1 MERPKTKSFT
11 MRQHVRIFLSS
22 PGDVA
27 EERDLARTL
36 INDILPVSP
45 LIRGRFTFE
54 VVSWDDPHAAPS
66 LSAHLTPQEAI
77 NRQLPKPSECDI
89 VIVVLWSRIGTPLPT
104 DPGRNDGNFYRSG
117 TEWEYENALSAARVD
132 GKPEILIYRR
142 TEKPQLD
149 IDDPDFDEKRA
160 QYQSVKDFF
169 ARFHHQ
175 DGSLTGSFCD
185 YEAPNDFRE
194 LLRQQLESYI
204 GQRLSANRAAGTR
217 ACHTGISPAEPAM
230 DRKSRQL
237 WRLPHSRNLQF
248 VGRSDVLAGLHERL
262 TSNEDTRRVQVI
274 SGLGGLGK
282 TQTAIE
288 FAYRHRDAFD
298 LVWWIDA
305 EEPTKLA
312 SDLVSLGRALE
323 LDASKANEE
332 QIVVDAVRQW
342 LSDNSGYLLIFDN
355 VEGADDLRKYLP
367 MEVRGAILI
376 TSRSPAWRGVGETV
390 PLDVM
395 TASDAQQLMASTGDH
410 DAAST
415 RLIAGEL
422 GYLPL
427 AVAQASAYMDS
438 TGCSIDT
445 YRQLLEQHA
454 EIVLADSRLPDG
466 YPRSVM
472 SAFQLSIE
480 AAISI
485 RPDAEHLLNLCAFL
499 APDSIPIEL
508 LVRSINVQEVDT
520 PVAISLE
527 NAIVALRRYALVHR
541 DSEGLSL
548 HRLIQL
554 AVRARLSAEEHAT
567 YAGEA
572 VKLLFSDLE
581 IDVWDIR
588 RGPIITP
595 LLPHAIAATNLAD
608 ELDAEPLL
616 TARLFNQIGLYL
628 YQRAN
633 IREAEAY
640 FRRSISIAESKL
652 GTDHLAV
659 TYGLN
664 SMADLLRYRG
674 DVELALEYC
683 ERAIAIRKCD
693 LKPDDILLGQSFGNL
708 GRIRRIQGCMEEARQ
723 YNEQALEILEKELGS
738 DHYGIGNHLVNLAW
752 VEFDCDKFD
761 RAAEFFKRALSIFKK
776 RLGDRHPHTASALEG
791 LADVSAKLERPD
803 ESRRYLEQTLTIP
816 EEALEPNHPH
826 VANSLYK
833 LALLDEFE
841 GNRDVARS
849 RLQYAL
855 SILDERLGRKHRHT
869 EMVRHLF
876 QNLFP
881 DRSN

>member
-1 MERPKTKSFT
+1 
-11 MRQHVRIFLSS
+11 MRQHVRVFLSS

-77 NRQLPKPSECDI
+77 NRKLPKPSECDI
-89 VIVVLWSRIGTPLPT
+89 VIVILWSRIGTPLPT
-104 DPGRNDGNFYRSG
+104 DLGRKGGIICRSG
-117 TEWEYENALSAARVD
+117 TEWEYEDALSAARTD

-149 IDDPDFDEKRA
+149 IDDPDFDEKRV

-169 ARFHHQ
+169 AQFQHQ
-175 DGSLTGSFCD
+175 DGSQTGSFSN
-185 YEAPNDFRE
+185 YEAPEDFRE
-194 LLRQQLESYI
+194 LLRQQVESYVS
-204 GQRLSANRAAGTR
+204 QRLSE
-217 ACHTGISPAEPAM
+217 HQVPDSHVSSSPGISPTEPAM
-230 DRKSRQL
+230 NRKARQL
-237 WRLPHSRNLQF
+237 WRMPHSRNLQF
-248 VGRSDVLAGLHERL
+248 VGRSDVLASLHERL
-262 TSNEDTRRVQVI
+262 TSNEDSRRVQVI
-274 SGLGGLGK
+274 FGLGGLGK

-312 SDLVSLGRALE
+312 SDLVSLGRALK
-323 LDASKANEE
+323 LDASRANEE

-355 VEGADDLRKYLP
+355 AEGPDDLRMYLP
-367 MEVRGAILI
+367 MEVHGAILI

-395 TASDAQQLMASTGDH
+395 TESDAQQLMASTGDH

-427 AVAQASAYMDS
+427 ALAQASAYMDS
-438 TGCSIDT
+438 TGCSIDS
-445 YRQLLEQHA
+445 YRQLLERHA
-454 EIVLADSRLPDG
+454 DIVLADSRLPDG

-485 RPDAEHLLNLCAFL
+485 RPDSEHLLNLCAFL
-499 APDSIPIEL
+499 APDSIPIDL

-520 PVAISLE
+520 PGAISLE
-527 NAIVALRRYALVHR
+527 NAIAALRRYALVHR

-572 VKLLFSDLE
+572 VTLLFSDLE

-595 LLPHAIAATNLAD
+595 LLPHAIAAANLAD
-608 ELDAEPLL
+608 ELDAEPP
-616 TARLFNQIGLYL
+616 AHSPPIQSD
-628 YQRAN
+628 
-633 IREAEAY
+633 
-640 FRRSISIAESKL
+640 RSISLSTSE
-652 GTDHLAV
+652 
-659 TYGLN
+659 YQ
-664 SMADLLRYRG
+664 RG
-674 DVELALEYC
+674 RGIFPQVD
-683 ERAIAIRKCD
+683 
-693 LKPDDILLGQSFGNL
+693 FGCRDQ
-708 GRIRRIQGCMEEARQ
+708 GR
-723 YNEQALEILEKELGS
+723 
-738 DHYGIGNHLVNLAW
+738 H
-752 VEFDCDKFD
+752 
-761 RAAEFFKRALSIFKK
+761 
-776 RLGDRHPHTASALEG
+776 
-791 LADVSAKLERPD
+791 
-803 ESRRYLEQTLTIP
+803 
-816 EEALEPNHPH
+816 
-826 VANSLYK
+826 
-833 LALLDEFE
+833 
-841 GNRDVARS
+841 
-849 RLQYAL
+849 
-855 SILDERLGRKHRHT
+855 
-869 EMVRHLF
+869 
-876 QNLFP
+876 
-881 DRSN
+881 